1 MFLLLFIKSF
11 SALTGTKPGDDLV
24 EKGWKMVGDGRWVGK
39 VGKVGGIVGEE
50 LVGELEL
57 EWWEMV
63 GDGLVGQ

>member
-1 MFLLLFIKSF
+1 M
-11 SALTGTKPGDDLV
+11 
-24 EKGWKMVGDGRWVGK
+24 GDGRRWEEMVGM